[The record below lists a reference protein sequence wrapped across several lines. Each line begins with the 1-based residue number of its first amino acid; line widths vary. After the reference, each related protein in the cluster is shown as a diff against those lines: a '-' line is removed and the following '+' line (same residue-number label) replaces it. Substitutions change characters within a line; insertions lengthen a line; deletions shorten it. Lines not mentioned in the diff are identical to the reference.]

1 MNSRMAV
8 IAGIAALA
16 ASPALGQAAKNADA
30 LDAHFASLSTS
41 AERVCTNFD
50 GATLQDRMDACQLAL
65 SQLAAA
71 RDAARGL
78 SPGQTS
84 NYDYKRVVLQTG
96 LAATYA
102 QTDKGLSA
110 RTCALIESNWA
121 IREQLRQIP
130 QGALSASAY
139 DTYQNAPE
147 QLPKLVAYCRDD
159 FPAPAG
165 APPLPA
171 AAQ

>member
-1 MNSRMAV
+1 MNSRLAV
-8 IAGIAALA
+8 LASIAALA

-30 LDAHFASLSTS
+30 LDAHFASLSTQ
-41 AERVCTNFD
+41 AEQICTNYN
-50 GATLQDRMDACQLAL
+50 GASVQDRMDACQLAL

-71 RDAARGL
+71 RKAAIGL
-78 SPGQTS
+78 SLGRSS

-110 RTCALIESNWA
+110 RTCALIEGNWA
-121 IREQLRQIP
+121 IRDQLRQIP
-130 QGALSASAY
+130 RAALSPSAY

-147 QLPKLVAYCRDD
+147 QLPKLVAYCRND

-165 APPLPA
+165 APPLPT

>member
-1 MNSRMAV
+1 MMYRLAV

-16 ASPALGQAAKNADA
+16 ASPALGQAAKNSDA
-30 LDAHFASLSTS
+30 LDAHFATLSTS

-50 GATLQDRMDACQLAL
+50 GAALQDRMDACQLAL

-71 RDAARGL
+71 REAASGL
-78 SPGQTS
+78 TPGQSS

-121 IREQLRQIP
+121 IRDQLRQIP
-130 QGALSASAY
+130 RGALSPSAFE
-139 DTYQNAPE
+139 TYQNAPE